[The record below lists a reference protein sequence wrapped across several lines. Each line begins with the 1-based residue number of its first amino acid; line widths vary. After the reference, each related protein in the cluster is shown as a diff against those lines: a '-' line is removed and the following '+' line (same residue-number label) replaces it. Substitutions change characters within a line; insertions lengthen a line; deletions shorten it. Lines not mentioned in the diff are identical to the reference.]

1 MANPGPA
8 TTVAN
13 HPSNLSTNQALRLL
27 ASFQGVNV
35 NAGGDTVLPI
45 INTDRY
51 SVSNVV
57 FTNASVSLTTALAGV
72 FTAPNAGGTAIVANA
87 ALSAMTSA
95 SVVSQRTV
103 ASTAASASAVG
114 VASTGVSSSTRETNT
129 ALTRGSSSALM
140 TNDSSKGNLESKTLF
155 SGFVA
160 LECII
165 K

>member
-27 ASFQGVNV
+27 ASFQSVNV

-103 ASTAASASAVG
+103 ASTAAISGQNLYVNVG
-114 VASTGVSSSTRETNT
+114 T
-129 ALTRGSSSALM
+129 AQGAAATMDVFVYGYDLTFLP
-140 TNDSSKGNLESKTLF
+140 
-155 SGFVA
+155 
-160 LECII
+160 
-165 K
+165 